1 MAEEITNTVANETQ
15 QANVANEENTVANQ
29 EPQDQVQNEEQKPV
43 ENSNQE
49 EQGNQDEKPSEEPTE
64 APKPTVEEL
73 QAKLNEYQVREEED
87 RMIREKLGIQDVDPR
102 TYEFMNIDQQI
113 VNEGKQV
120 YLRLCNDY
128 GIDANPDKIDASIEA
143 LKQTDPAK
151 AYEFQRKFEQLGNEV
166 VGRRNAVKQQNA
178 YYEVAKFEQEYQP
191 ILEASPALYN
201 IMSQY
206 VQSYSG
212 QSPDMYNQLK
222 GVMDIIMPAY
232 QEAFNAGRQYALEDR
247 AKKDTSQVQG
257 GVATAT
263 TQTYTPGMV
272 FTRDQIA
279 RMSTEEFAK
288 YEKEIS
294 QQMREG
300 KIQ

>member
-1 MAEEITNTVANETQ
+1 MDNQVEEITNLFN
-15 QANVANEENTVANQ
+15 
-29 EPQDQVQNEEQKPV
+29 K
-43 ENSNQE
+43 
-49 EQGNQDEKPSEEPTE
+49 K
-64 APKPTVEEL
+64 
-73 QAKLNEYQVREEED
+73 
-87 RMIREKLGIQDVDPR
+87 IQDVDPR

-166 VGRRNAVKQQNA
+166 VGRRNAIKQQNA
-178 YYEVAKFEQEYQP
+178 YYEVTKFEQEYQP

>member
-15 QANVANEENTVANQ
+15 EATIANEENTIANQ
-29 EPQDQVQNEEQKPV
+29 EPQDTVQNEEQQPV

-49 EQGNQDEKPSEEPTE
+49 EQINQGEQPTEQPTE

-73 QAKLNEYQVREEED
+73 QAKLNEYQVRDEED
-87 RMIREKLGIQDVDPR
+87 RMIREKLGMQDVDPR
-102 TYEFMNIDQQI
+102 TYEYMNIDQQI

-120 YLRLCNDY
+120 YLRLCNEY
-128 GIDANPDKIDASIEA
+128 GIDANPNNIDASIET

-151 AYEFQRKFEQLGNEV
+151 AYEFQRRFESLSNEV
-166 VGRRNAVKQQNA
+166 INKRNAIKNQNA
-178 YYEVAKFEQEYQP
+178 YYEVTKFEQEYQP

-201 IMSQY
+201 IMAQY
-206 VQSYSG
+206 VQSYNG
-212 QSPDMYNQLK
+212 QSPNMYGQLK

-232 QEAFNAGRQYALEDR
+232 QEAFNAGRQYALEDK

-263 TQTYTPGMV
+263 TQTYSPGMV

-279 RMSTEEFAK
+279 KMSTEEFAK